1 MYHTSPC
8 FLHAARTCCNTRL
21 LYIQHLCEK
30 NWQNW
35 ATRHAHYQGMNAMKM
50 RQESRGVGRQQRT
63 LSAIV
68 VQALASA
75 SGSATGGSSV
85 GREAAGRASVSMD
98 VMLDGQSVYWVMWYS
113 SSGWWYRVV
122 ALVHWNGQA
131 AHGLGRRSL
140 PAALLAAK
148 HAQQPFLLAGRSE
161 ACRLREWGAGHA
173 FST

>member
-1 MYHTSPC
+1 MLLERVATPGCRTYNIC
-8 FLHAARTCCNTRL
+8 VKKLAALGNQACAL
-21 LYIQHLCEK
+21 S
-30 NWQNW
+30 
-35 ATRHAHYQGMNAMKM
+35 RHERHEDEAGKQGSGETTENVICHCAGLG
-50 RQESRGVGRQQRT
+50 QGQWVGNGR
-63 LSAIV
+63 
-68 VQALASA
+68 
-75 SGSATGGSSV
+75 SSV

-161 ACRLREWGAGHA
+161 ACRLREWGAEHA